1 MSTNVKRIG
10 YIRVSTK
17 DQNLDRQIAEMEA
30 IGIDER
36 DIYKDKQSGKDFDR
50 IGYQY
55 MKQSLRKGDNLYISS
70 LDRLGRNYNQII
82 EEWKDITKNIGAD
95 ITVLDMPLL
104 DTTKY
109 KDTLTDH
116 FISDLVLQILS
127 YVAATEREKIKKRQE
142 EGIAVAKAK
151 GKHLGRPI
159 KNEITEE
166 FKTAYKKW
174 KTEEGITTADTYR
187 SLNMSKTAFYRL
199 VKDNKEELD
208 KLLND

>member
-1 MSTNVKRIG
+1 MDTNNRKIA
-10 YIRVSTK
+10 YIRVSSK

-36 DIYKDKQSGKDFDR
+36 DMYKDKQSGKDFDR

-142 EGIAVAKAK
+142 EGIKAAQDK

-159 KNEITEE
+159 KNKITEE
-166 FKTAYKKW
+166 FKEAYIKW
-174 KTEEGITTADTYR
+174 KKEEITAAEAYR
-187 SLNMSKTAFYRL
+187 SIEMSKSAFYRL
-199 VKDNKEELD
+199 VEKNKEELE
-208 KLLND
+208 KLL